1 MPCWSV
7 AMMCQGGAGHSRQLS
22 CLWEQHV
29 HTCPK
34 RERNNETAAIKLTK
48 QRLNA
53 VPTTLPLHDVLSST
67 SEDDEQAKISIE
79 QSTIAA
85 SRRTV
90 RKKKPGCNRSMTN

>member
-53 VPTTLPLHDVLSST
+53 VPTTLPLHVLSST